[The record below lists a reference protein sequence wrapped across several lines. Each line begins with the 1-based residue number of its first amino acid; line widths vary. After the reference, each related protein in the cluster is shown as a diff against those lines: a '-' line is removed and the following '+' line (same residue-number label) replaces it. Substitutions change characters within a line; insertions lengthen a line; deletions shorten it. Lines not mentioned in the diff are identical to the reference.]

1 LNGLLN
7 DAARELKLAAPATAG
22 SLSALYQ
29 NIEVDYYLEEAL
41 LRMARGNLDT
51 AVQSLEK
58 VLALDPNN
66 AVAQKSLADAR
77 KQLRE
82 RTQKKTPGSP
92 R

>member
-1 LNGLLN
+1 
-7 DAARELKLAAPATAG
+7 
-22 SLSALYQ
+22 
-29 NIEVDYYLEEAL
+29 
-41 LRMARGNLDT
+41 MARGNLDT

-77 KQLRE
+77 KQLRD
-82 RTQKKTPGSP
+82 RTQKKTPGST